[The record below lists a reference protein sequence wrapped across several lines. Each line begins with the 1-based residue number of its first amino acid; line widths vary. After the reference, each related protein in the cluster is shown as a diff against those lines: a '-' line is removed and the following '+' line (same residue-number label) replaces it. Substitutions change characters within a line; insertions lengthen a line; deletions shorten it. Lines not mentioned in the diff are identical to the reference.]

1 MPDKEILEQENTPD
15 EPMPPGPT
23 PEDIER
29 WERERAEREAAEI
42 APAQRVK
49 EQRDQHTDIIAEH
62 DDLLAD
68 ILFEITVNEID
79 LEV

>member
-1 MPDKEILEQENTPD
+1 
-15 EPMPPGPT
+15 MPPGPT

-49 EQRDQHTDIIAEH
+49 EQRNQNTDVIAEH
-62 DDLLAD
+62 DNLLAD
-68 ILFEITVNEID
+68 ILFEITVNEI
-79 LEV
+79 ETGV